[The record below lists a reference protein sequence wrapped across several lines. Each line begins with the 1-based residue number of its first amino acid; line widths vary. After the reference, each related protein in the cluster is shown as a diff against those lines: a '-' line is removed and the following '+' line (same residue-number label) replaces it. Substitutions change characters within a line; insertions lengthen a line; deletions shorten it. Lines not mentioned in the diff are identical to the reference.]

1 MNSQY
6 TTVTPQSSH
15 VSVSGLSQLPPGQGR
30 GGGGDPGGG
39 GARREHEGKMRRDEN
54 TPAHFYVF
62 KLGQDCSSP
71 SLFIWN

>member
-1 MNSQY
+1 M
-6 TTVTPQSSH
+6 TPQSSH

-54 TPAHFYVF
+54 TPAHFMSLNWA
-62 KLGQDCSSP
+62 KTALPLP
-71 SLFIWN
+71 SLSGTECV